1 LTASFSMSIKI
12 CRLNGLLFAEVRGR
26 PGAEKP
32 VRPEGKMR
40 IRPIRSGESWK
51 GSRKGREKQKDV
63 PPDPFGQKFEK
74 CLQARQKN
82 TPSAF
87 PAHAVPDGRNSDPLV
102 PETAMPSFWRISGK
116 GKSLPG
122 SFPRSGTPPSARF
135 RSPNGP
141 QPMIK
146 PTSS

>member
-1 LTASFSMSIKI
+1 MAASFSMSIKI
-12 CRLNGLLFAEVRGR
+12 CRLNGLLFPEVRGR

-40 IRPIRSGESWK
+40 ILPIRSGESWK

-74 CLQARQKN
+74 CLQARQKRYSFRSVSRLM
-82 TPSAF
+82 PFRMAGIRPPCSGA
-87 PAHAVPDGRNSDPLV
+87 
-102 PETAMPSFWRISGK
+102 AMPSFWRISGK

-122 SFPRSGTPPSARF
+122 SFSRNGPPSARF
-135 RSPNGP
+135 RSANGP
-141 QPMIK
+141 HPMIK